1 MLGLLCSSGTI
12 DIHLCCLPRRL
23 MGVQLIATYLLI
35 ALLYLFVP
43 NFAPNTN
50 T

>member
-1 MLGLLCSSGTI
+1 MASAVSDFRPGC
-12 DIHLCCLPRRL
+12 RL
-23 MGVQLIATYLLI
+23 MGVQLIGTYLLI

-50 T
+50 HALL